1 MVPHVTP
8 GGLMTIPLNSEAPT
22 FKIGDLVLIHTGWG
36 ATEKIGLV
44 VETEGPGPYDY
55 RVYVQGEM
63 PAYVSAASLT
73 LLSEGKTGEV

>member
-1 MVPHVTP
+1 
-8 GGLMTIPLNSEAPT
+8 MTIPLNSKAPT

-36 ATEKIGLV
+36 ATTEKIGLV

-55 RVYVQGEM
+55 RVYYDEI
-63 PAYVSAASLT
+63 PTYVRASPLT

>member
-1 MVPHVTP
+1 
-8 GGLMTIPLNSEAPT
+8 MTIPLNSEAPT

-36 ATEKIGLV
+36 ATTEKIGLV

-55 RVYVQGEM
+55 RVYYDEI
-63 PAYVSAASLT
+63 PTYIRTSRLT